1 MVVMSKSLATHIPSG
16 KHTKN
21 SWKWPSRIVALPI
34 KKVIFHSFFQNRV
47 IYHQTVK
54 NRVILPIKIVPIK
67 LPIEKVIFHSYV
79 AVYQR
84 VQFLQQLLP
93 WWWSTCLSI
102 PRLDEFPQSFTCQP
116 AWANSPIEMM
126 QNAPLCRCFM
136 VDDGW
141 WWLMMVDDGWWLMMF
156 NQILRLMMLM
166 VVQWPPKKWG
176 GLQSHTLNEM
186 LNQ

>member
-1 MVVMSKSLATHIPSG
+1 MANCFKTIGGLSKPIVNYCFQNMVVMSKSLATHIPSG

-21 SWKWPSRIVALPI
+21 SWKWPSRIVVLPI

-102 PRLDEFPQSFTCQP
+102 PRLDEFPPEFHLPTSMGQ
-116 AWANSPIEMM
+116 
-126 QNAPLCRCFM
+126 L
-136 VDDGW
+136 
-141 WWLMMVDDGWWLMMF
+141 
-156 NQILRLMMLM
+156 
-166 VVQWPPKKWG
+166 
-176 GLQSHTLNEM
+176 SHRNDAKCPTV
-186 LNQ
+186 